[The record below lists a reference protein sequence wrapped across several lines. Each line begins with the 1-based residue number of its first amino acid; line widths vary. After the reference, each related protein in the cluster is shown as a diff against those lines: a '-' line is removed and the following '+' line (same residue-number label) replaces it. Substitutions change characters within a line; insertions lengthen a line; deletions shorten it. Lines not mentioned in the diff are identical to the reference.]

1 MNYEKPVA
9 VNVENLSEGIYLA
22 SGSTQGSDNQ
32 NDNNQIVCQSKYMN
46 GIWQKPTTGAQQAPV
61 KIRRGC
67 EGCSADDGDGCKIL
81 KGGELNANGVFK
93 PTWEQS
99 GMSPDTLVW

>member
-1 MNYEKPVA
+1 MKRTYVKA
-9 VNVENLSEGIYLA
+9 ALTLTEGMPEGVYMA
-22 SGSTQGSDNQ
+22 SGSIESPDNSGQ
-32 NDNNQIVCQSKYMN
+32 PACQSKYMK
-46 GIWQKPTTGAQQAPV
+46 GMWQKPSSGATQAPV
-61 KIRRGC
+61 KERRGC

-93 PTWEQS
+93 PTWEQM